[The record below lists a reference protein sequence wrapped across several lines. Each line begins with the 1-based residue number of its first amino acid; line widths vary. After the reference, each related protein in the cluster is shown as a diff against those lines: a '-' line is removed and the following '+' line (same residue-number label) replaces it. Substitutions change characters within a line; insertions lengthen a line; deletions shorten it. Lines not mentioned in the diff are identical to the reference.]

1 MLAIDLEQQCF
12 YEAVNTILKAGDIMS
27 RGRKIILSMITIII
41 VMVAIGI
48 YYFYSQIGKV
58 KKVDLPK
65 TDTEL
70 KISTI
75 AAKQDPQ
82 IINIAFFGLD
92 RNYKDE
98 ISRSD
103 AIMIMT
109 LDQKHKKIKISSIMR
124 DSYVNIDGHGKTKI
138 NHAYAYGGP
147 SLSVKTINENFDL
160 NIRDYVA
167 VDFYGLIKIIDSL
180 GGLTLNIREDEVYW
194 MNYYIYSM
202 ASVENIPPPL
212 ITASGEQK
220 LNGMQAVAYT
230 RIRYT
235 AGGDQERTLRQRTV
249 LSMVLN
255 KIKET
260 NLVNI
265 SNVVTQL
272 LPYTETSMSNGEIVK
287 AFTSVY
293 TFGINNIQQE
303 RFPKDGYAQGKTIN
317 GTWYFVF
324 DLEATKKQ
332 LHDFIF
338 EQ

>member
-1 MLAIDLEQQCF
+1 
-12 YEAVNTILKAGDIMS
+12 MS
-27 RGRKIILSMITIII
+27 KRKKVIII
-41 VMVAIGI
+41 ISAIIITAFVIGI
-48 YYFYSQIGKV
+48 IFFYLQLSKI
-58 KKVDLPK
+58 KKTELPNTK
-65 TDTEL
+65 NEL
-70 KISTI
+70 KISDN

-82 IINIAFFGLD
+82 IISIAFFGLD
-92 RNYKDE
+92 RRYKDE
-98 ISRSD
+98 TSRSD
-103 AIMIMT
+103 AIMVIT

-147 SLSVKTINENFDL
+147 TLAVRTINENFDL

-180 GGLTLNIREDEVYW
+180 GGFTLNIREDEVYW
-194 MNYYIYSM
+194 MNYYIYEM
-202 ASVENIPPPL
+202 AELENIPPPL

-249 LSMVLN
+249 LSIVLN